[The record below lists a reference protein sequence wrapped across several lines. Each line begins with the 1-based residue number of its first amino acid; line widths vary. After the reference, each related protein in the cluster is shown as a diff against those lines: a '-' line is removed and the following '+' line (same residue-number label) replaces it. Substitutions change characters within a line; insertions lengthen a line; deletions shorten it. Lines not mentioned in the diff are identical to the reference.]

1 MKKILISFLL
11 TGFAFFSNAQRT
23 CHSAENHE
31 RLLMENPTLM
41 QRMNA
46 LEQFTENAI
55 SRGVVNQEKAVITI
69 PVVFHILYNTTSQ
82 NVSDAQIMSQLD
94 VLNKDFRKQN
104 TDASLTP
111 STFTSVAADCEF
123 NFCLANVAPNG
134 SSTSGIIRKSTT
146 VTSFSSNDAM
156 KYDSQGGSNAWPA
169 GSYLN
174 IWVCNLGSG
183 LLGYA
188 QFPGGPAATDGVVI
202 NYTAFGT
209 TGTAQSPF
217 NKGRTATHEVG
228 HWLNLR
234 HIWGDANCG
243 SDNVSDTP
251 VHYTSN
257 SGCPSHPKSNSCGT
271 SAEMH
276 MNYMDYTDDACM
288 YMFTTGQKNRM
299 QALFVSGGL
308 RESLKNSLGCSG
320 SSGTTAPTYCASSGS
335 TTSYEWISKVQLN
348 TINNT
353 TTGSGGYADYTSIST
368 TLNPGSSYTVSL
380 TPAFSGSTYTEYFRV
395 YIDYNNDKDFN
406 DAGELVY
413 SSAGTTTTVSGSFTV
428 PSTATAG
435 TTRMRVI
442 MKDGSISGPCEA
454 FTYGEVEDYS
464 INIQAASTC
473 SAPTSL
479 AVSNVSSSA
488 ATLSWA
494 AASGAG
500 SYTVQVKP
508 STSST
513 WTSYSASTTSLSL
526 SGLAAGT
533 TYNWQVRTNCS
544 SSSSGYTVGPNFTTS
559 SVTSCSDNYESNNS
573 LSAAK
578 SIPVNT
584 NIVALIGTST
594 DVDWFKFSNT
604 STNKN
609 IRVTLSNLPL
619 DYDLYLY
626 NSSGT
631 LLAKSENGGTTS
643 ETVKYN
649 NGSVATYYVR
659 VKGYNG
665 AYSSSKCYTLNASIS
680 STTFRYDEN
689 EESTPKEE
697 PEISD
702 VLIFPN
708 PSSTGQ
714 FTFEMVNDYEG
725 SLQMIIFDAAG
736 RILEQ
741 TNIEKAEM
749 ILRTEINVSDKQKG
763 MYYVRMIG
771 EGIDSVHKLLYME

>member
-1 MKKILISFLL
+1 MDFQCKIKHD
-11 TGFAFFSNAQRT
+11 Q
-23 CHSAENHE
+23 
-31 RLLMENPTLM
+31 
-41 QRMNA
+41 Q
-46 LEQFTENAI
+46 
-55 SRGVVNQEKAVITI
+55 
-69 PVVFHILYNTTSQ
+69 YN
-82 NVSDAQIMSQLD
+82 N
-94 VLNKDFRKQN
+94 
-104 TDASLTP
+104 
-111 STFTSVAADCEF
+111 
-123 NFCLANVAPNG
+123 
-134 SSTSGIIRKSTT
+134 
-146 VTSFSSNDAM
+146 
-156 KYDSQGGSNAWPA
+156 
-169 GSYLN
+169 
-174 IWVCNLGSG
+174 
-183 LLGYA
+183 
-188 QFPGGPAATDGVVI
+188 
-202 NYTAFGT
+202 
-209 TGTAQSPF
+209 
-217 NKGRTATHEVG
+217 
-228 HWLNLR
+228 
-234 HIWGDANCG
+234 
-243 SDNVSDTP
+243 
-251 VHYTSN
+251 
-257 SGCPSHPKSNSCGT
+257 
-271 SAEMH
+271 
-276 MNYMDYTDDACM
+276 
-288 YMFTTGQKNRM
+288 
-299 QALFVSGGL
+299 
-308 RESLKNSLGCSG
+308 
-320 SSGTTAPTYCASSGS
+320 
-335 TTSYEWISKVQLN
+335 
-348 TINNT
+348 
-353 TTGSGGYADYTSIST
+353 GSGGYADYTSIST
-368 TLNPGSSYTVSL
+368 TLNPGSSYSVSL

-464 INIQAASTC
+464 ISIQTASTC
-473 SAPTSL
+473 AAPTSL
-479 AVSNVSSSA
+479 AVSNVTSSA

-494 AASGAG
+494 AASGASG
-500 SYTVQVKP
+500 YSVQIKA
-508 STSST
+508 STSSSWST
-513 WTSYSASTTSLSL
+513 FTTTNTSMSF
-526 SGLAAGT
+526 SGLTAGT
-533 TYNWQVRTNCS
+533 TYNWQVRTDCS
-544 SSSSGYTVGPNFTTS
+544 SSSSSYTVGPNFTTAS
-559 SVTSCSDNYESNNS
+559 STSCSDNYESNNS

-609 IRVTLSNLPL
+609 IRVTLSNLPF

-626 NSSGT
+626 NSKGT

-665 AYSSSKCYTLNASIS
+665 AFSSSQCYTLNASIS
-680 STTFRYDEN
+680 STAFRYDES
-689 EESTPKEE
+689 EEFSPKDE

-714 FTFEMVNDYEG
+714 FTYEMVNDYEG
-725 SLQMIIFDAAG
+725 SLQMIIFDASG
-736 RILEQ
+736 RILEEK
-741 TNIEKAEM
+741 NIEKSEM